1 MTEETPEQ
9 IMERARGR
17 ADDRPYEGEVT
28 PTEAYRLLQE
38 LPNARLVDVR
48 TQAERDFVGYPTL
61 GTHVEWE
68 TYPGMTDNPDFPDQ
82 LKAEVGSD
90 EDQVLIFMCRSGG
103 RSAKAAEAM
112 TQQGYDHCYNLLPG
126 WLEGRRPALGAE
138 VARHDRSGLWP
149 YSAVRRD
156 GRGAAGGRGRS
167 GRAPNL

>member
-17 ADDRPYEGEVT
+17 AGDRPYEGEVT
-28 PTEAYRLLQE
+28 PTEAYRLLEE

-48 TQAERDFVGYPTL
+48 TQAERDFVGYPTV
-61 GTHVEWE
+61 GTYVEWE
-68 TYPGMTDNPDFPDQ
+68 TYPGMTYNPDFPDQ

-112 TQQGYDHCYNLLPG
+112 TQQGYAHCYNLLQGFEGDKDDNSHRGTQGG
-126 WLEGRRPALGAE
+126 WKAE
-138 VARHDRSGLWP
+138 DLPWEQK
-149 YSAVRRD
+149 
-156 GRGAAGGRGRS
+156 
-167 GRAPNL
+167 